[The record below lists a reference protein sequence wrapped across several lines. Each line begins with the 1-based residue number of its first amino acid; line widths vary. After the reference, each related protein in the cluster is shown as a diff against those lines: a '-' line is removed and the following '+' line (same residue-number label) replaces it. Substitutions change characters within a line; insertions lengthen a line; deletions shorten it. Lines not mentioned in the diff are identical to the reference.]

1 MAYGTS
7 STSMRGAWVLNVLS
21 PGNSMKKLSAVSLAI
36 ACALAMVGCSAY
48 ASVSATA
55 DGKALV
61 AKNGLF
67 GKDVYVCAVTPAG
80 LTNCQASES
89 P

>member
-1 MAYGTS
+1 
-7 STSMRGAWVLNVLS
+7 
-21 PGNSMKKLSAVSLAI
+21 MKKLSALVLAI
-36 ACALAMVGCSAY
+36 ACATSVVGCSAY
-48 ASVSATA
+48 ASVSATS

-61 AKNGLF
+61 AKNGMF

-80 LTNCQASES
+80 LTNCQAQES

>member
-1 MAYGTS
+1 MILA
-7 STSMRGAWVLNVLS
+7 RAWDIRVF
-21 PGNSMKKLSAVSLAI
+21 MKKLSALVLTI
-36 ACALAMVGCSAY
+36 ACASAVAGCSQY

-67 GKDVYVCAVTPAG
+67 GKDVYVCTVTPAG

>member
-1 MAYGTS
+1 
-7 STSMRGAWVLNVLS
+7 
-21 PGNSMKKLSAVSLAI
+21 MKKLSALGLGI
-36 ACALAMVGCSAY
+36 ACAMAMVGCSSY
-48 ASVSATA
+48 ASVAATA

-67 GKDVYVCAVTPAG
+67 GKEVYVCAVTPAG
-80 LTNCQASES
+80 LTSCQAQES

>member
-1 MAYGTS
+1 
-7 STSMRGAWVLNVLS
+7 
-21 PGNSMKKLSAVSLAI
+21 MKKLA
-36 ACALAMVGCSAY
+36 ALCLTLFVGCSSY
-48 ASVSATA
+48 ASVAATA

-67 GKDVYVCAVTPAG
+67 GKAVYVCVMTPAG
-80 LTNCQASES
+80 LTNCQSQES